1 GNFIKARTSS
11 FNGIPSP
18 QDAEAFALQKSLEWI
33 QLLQLSN
40 VIFETD
46 CKMITHHLGSDRNGH
61 SDFNF
66 ILAYCKKLLPVI
78 NNSRVNLIKRQVN
91 LVTHKLVRASRNHVG
106 SYGYHCM
113 PFHVHSDIFD
123 EM

>member
-1 GNFIKARTSS
+1 MYFFFFVILDAAIFKEFWNWIVSPRDRGNFIKARTSS

-66 ILAYCKKLLPVI
+66 IFFI
-78 NNSRVNLIKRQVN
+78 
-91 LVTHKLVRASRNHVG
+91 VRCG
-106 SYGYHCM
+106 LW
-113 PFHVHSDIFD
+113 DILF
-123 EM
+123 